1 MPRQLRALAPR
12 VALAL
17 VVALSG
23 SVLSGCNQAPAL
35 TKVELDE
42 GKLSEKHP
50 KVDPEIA
57 MECRKCHR
65 EQPAIKQ

>member
-1 MPRQLRALAPR
+1 MSRPRHMVASR

-17 VVALSG
+17 VAVLCAG
-23 SVLSGCNQAPAL
+23 VLSGCNQAPAL
-35 TKVELDE
+35 TKAELDE

-57 MECRKCHR
+57 MDCRKCHR